1 MLRSSLAISLCLAFS
16 AIGCARKTPGID
28 VTSTDFDL
36 APLVGQWRGT
46 YSSNSTGRN
55 GTIAFTLRAG
65 ESAASGNVVM
75 IPRPDSLLTPEE
87 REVVENGGSN
97 ARQVLAI
104 HFVRKVG
111 GNVHGTLDP
120 YRDPECG
127 CQVITTFDGGFTNS
141 TTIQGTF
148 STVPSVAGGRVSGG
162 TWTARRVKL
171 L

>member
-1 MLRSSLAISLCLAFS
+1 MLRSSLAILLCLAVS
-16 AIGCARKTPGID
+16 AAGCARKTPGID

-36 APLVGQWRGT
+36 APLVGQWRGI
-46 YSSNSTGRN
+46 YSSNSTGRS

-87 REVVENGGSN
+87 REIVENGGSN
-97 ARQVLAI
+97 ARQLLTI

-120 YRDPECG
+120 YRDPDCG
-127 CQVITTFDGGFTNS
+127 CQVITTFDGDFTNS

-148 STVPSVAGGRVSGG
+148 STVPSLAGGRVSGG

>member
-1 MLRSSLAISLCLAFS
+1 MRAAAQSEGVQHFVRTTQAVDTLPTLHPQAELDVLA
-16 AIGCARKTPGID
+16 D
-28 VTSTDFDL
+28 
-36 APLVGQWRGT
+36 GQV
-46 YSSNSTGRN
+46 
-55 GTIAFTLRAG
+55 F
-65 ESAASGNVVM
+65 
-75 IPRPDSLLTPEE
+75 EE

-127 CQVITTFDGGFTNS
+127 CQVITTFDGDFTNS